1 MVLQLLF
8 LAHDIIFIT
17 PPHSRE
23 ITISW
28 STENQVR
35 YNIFKKQ
42 KKKKGIRLSN
52 KFGDGRKYTFR
63 MFGNYTFVKNTL

>member
-17 PPHSRE
+17 PAHSRE

-35 YNIFKKQ
+35 YNILKKQ
-42 KKKKGIRLSN
+42 KQKKVIRLSN
-52 KFGDGRKYTFR
+52 KFGDGIFFLQNVWKIYFL
-63 MFGNYTFVKNTL
+63 KN

>member
-17 PPHSRE
+17 PAHSRE

-35 YNIFKKQ
+35 YNIFK